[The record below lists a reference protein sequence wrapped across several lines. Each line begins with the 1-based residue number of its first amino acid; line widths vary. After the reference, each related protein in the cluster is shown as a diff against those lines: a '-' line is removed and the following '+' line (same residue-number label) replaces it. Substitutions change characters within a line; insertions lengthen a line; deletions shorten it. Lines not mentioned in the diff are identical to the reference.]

1 MKKKVLATLLS
12 MAMVAGV
19 ITGCGGAGTQSAA
32 DQLEAEGVLQ
42 RSLQLRRQQK
52 LQRQKNLQLR
62 QKSLTCHSRLI
73 SYSM

>member
-32 DQLEAEGVLQ
+32 DQLAEQGVTEIPAAETTTETAEATEAEAPAESADLDL
-42 RSLQLRRQQK
+42 S
-52 LQRQKNLQLR
+52 
-62 QKSLTCHSRLI
+62 
-73 SYSM
+73 

>member
-32 DQLEAEGVLQ
+32 DQLAEQGVTEIPAAEATTEAGVL
-42 RSLQLRRQQK
+42 
-52 LQRQKNLQLR
+52 
-62 QKSLTCHSRLI
+62 HF
-73 SYSM
+73 